1 MRSLR
6 RTIEISDGV
15 NVDLLFTPHL
25 FTFEGVQGA
34 SFERIHNDTDSE
46 AQKYAVIF
54 ELYADIMFA
63 AALNAWVLDGHGT
76 IEDAPFK
83 RGDFH
88 AFMTADPTS
97 FGKVL
102 NFALEAL
109 TGKCVQQLVKD
120 AAASK
125 EAAKESTSDD
135 KPEEGSKKKF
145 FSAGLRGNRSVPDR
159 RLRSNRTPSRD
170 DDAARISAAA

>member
-15 NVDLLFTPHL
+15 NVNLLFTPHL

-34 SFERIHNDTDSE
+34 SFERTHIDGEDE
-46 AQKYAVIF
+46 ARKSTAVF

-63 AALNAWVLDGHGT
+63 AALNAWVLDGCGD

-88 AFMTADPTS
+88 AFMTADPKN
-97 FGKVL
+97 FGKVM

-109 TGKCVQQLVKD
+109 TGKSVQQLIKEASESKETTKD
-120 AAASK
+120 A
-125 EAAKESTSDD
+125 TSDD
-135 KPEEGSKKKF
+135 TAEDGGKKKVRF
-145 FSAGLRGNRSVPDR
+145 GWITR
-159 RLRSNRTPSRD
+159 RLKRSL
-170 DDAARISAAA
+170 

>member
-15 NVDLLFTPHL
+15 NVNLLFTPHL

-34 SFERIHNDTDSE
+34 SFERKGISDDEDDGDELKKAKKTN
-46 AQKYAVIF
+46 AIF

-63 AALNAWVLDGHGT
+63 AALNAWVLDGNGDVDNFPH
-76 IEDAPFK
+76 K

-88 AFMTADPTS
+88 AFMSADPQS
-97 FGKVL
+97 FGNTL

-109 TGKCVQQLVKD
+109 TGKSVQQLVKD
-120 AAASK
+120 VS
-125 EAAKESTSDD
+125 EAKESTKETKSDD
-135 KPEEGSKKKF
+135 APENGVKKKTVF
-145 FSAGLRGNRSVPDR
+145 GWIMRKLKRS
-159 RLRSNRTPSRD
+159 
-170 DDAARISAAA
+170 